1 VSRLRFV
8 PGQHV
13 VEITTRTQ
21 HGRLLLRPGPVF
33 NEIVYGILGRAQRL
47 YGMTIHY
54 AAVLSNHYHL
64 LLSPSSAL
72 QLARFLCYVNGN
84 LAKEAGRVHNW
95 KHHVWSRRYQ
105 LVLVANEEK
114 AQIARLRYLLS
125 HGVKEG
131 LIDRVA
137 DWPGPNFLS
146 ALLTGAPAVGTWF
159 DRTAECKARMRG
171 LEFGVRDFATDER
184 VVLTPIPCWQNLTRE
199 QHARAVQALVDS
211 IDSDAAA
218 EREATGRPCLG
229 AAAILR
235 QSPEAT
241 PTRFKKSPAPWFHA
255 ASRAARAALKEAF
268 AIFLSAYRRAAERLR
283 AGDRMVEFP
292 PGAFPPALPIRV

>member
-1 VSRLRFV
+1 M
-8 PGQHV
+8 

-33 NEIVYGILGRAQRL
+33 NDIFYGILGRAQRR
-47 YGMTIHY
+47 YEMTIHY

-64 LLSPSSAL
+64 LLSPSSPL

-84 LAKEAGRVHNW
+84 LAKEAGRAHDW

-105 LVLVANEEK
+105 LVVVANEDK

-131 LIDRVA
+131 LVDRVA
-137 DWPGPNFLS
+137 DWPGPNFLE
-146 ALLTGAPAVGTWF
+146 ALITGLPAVGTWF

-171 LEFGVRDFATDER
+171 LEFGERDFATEEQ
-184 VVLTPIPCWQNLTRE
+184 VILTPIPCWRHLARE
-199 QHARAVQALVDS
+199 QHASAVQALVDS
-211 IDSDAAA
+211 IEADAAA

-229 AAAILR
+229 VAAILR

-255 ASRAARAALKEAF
+255 ATKAARAALKEAF
-268 AIFLSAYRRAAERLR
+268 AIFLAAYRRAAERLR
-283 AGDRMVEFP
+283 AGDRLVVFP